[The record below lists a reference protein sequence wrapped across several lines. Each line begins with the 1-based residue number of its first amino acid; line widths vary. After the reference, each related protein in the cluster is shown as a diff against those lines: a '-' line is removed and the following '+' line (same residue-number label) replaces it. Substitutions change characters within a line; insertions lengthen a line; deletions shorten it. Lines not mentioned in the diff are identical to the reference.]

1 MATKRMFSE
10 KIVCSDAF
18 LEMPPSTQALYFH
31 LGMKV
36 DDDGFVSPKVI
47 MRMLGSTEDELR
59 VLITKRFVLPFQNG
73 VIVLKHHRINNN
85 LDTHNHTPTVY
96 TEEIKTLY
104 IKENK
109 AYTTDE
115 SQGIPIQSG
124 NRLSADCKQSLDKNR
139 LDKIR
144 IDKNRLD
151 KNNNTLKNIESK
163 SSKKERLNHGYSE
176 LFEVFWNI
184 YPNKIAKGKAYEV
197 FQLLSEEI
205 QNDCVDAIK
214 KQVENNHFWMDWI
227 NGGQGGHQ
235 PPHPTTWLN
244 QKRWEDN
251 VVMKIAKGKN
261 TPTITEIKKYE

>member
-36 DDDGFVSPKVI
+36 DDDGFVNPKVI

-85 LDTHNHTPTVY
+85 LDTHNHTPTLY
-96 TEEIKTLY
+96 TEEMKTLF
-104 IKENK
+104 IKDNK
-109 AYTTDE
+109 AYTLDE
-115 SQGIPIQSG
+115 SQGLPAQSVY
-124 NRLSADCKQSLDKNR
+124 RLPTDCKQSLDKIR
-139 LDKIR
+139 LDKKR
-144 IDKNRLD
+144 IEE
-151 KNNNTLKNIESK
+151 NNNTSKIQESK
-163 SSKKERLNHGYSE
+163 SSKKERLNQGYSYK
-176 LFEVFWNI
+176 FESFWTA

-205 QNDCVDAIK
+205 QTECVNAINR
-214 KQVENNHFWMDWI
+214 QVENNHFWMDWI

-251 VVMKIAKGKN
+251 VVKKEVKSKVAPTQQKN
-261 TPTITEIKKYE
+261 YE